1 LRKYNFG
8 VAAPK
13 KITPEMEAEILR
25 RRGAGEGIQSIAN
38 DFDIAHQTV
47 SKLVKR
53 AAQKRAAELERQRQT
68 ETYQGRQRLQPP
80 VFQTDE
86 DSGGQRSLSAA
97 FGSWE
102 QRFAYYEQRK
112 LESETDYLNFNDVR
126 RGRETPG
133 ERRARE
139 TNTPLSLR

>member
-1 LRKYNFG
+1 

-25 RRGAGEGIQSIAN
+25 RRAAGEGIRSIAN

-47 SKLVKR
+47 SKLDKR
-53 AAQKRAAELERQRQT
+53 AAQNRAAELERQRQT
-68 ETYQGRQRLQPP
+68 EIGQRRQAPQLPALT
-80 VFQTDE
+80 TDKH
-86 DSGGQRSLSAA
+86 SLGQRSLPDG

-102 QRFAYYEQRK
+102 ERFAYYERRR
-112 LESETDYLNFNDVR
+112 LESEIDYLNFNDVR
-126 RGRETPG
+126 RGRETPA

>member
-1 LRKYNFG
+1 
-8 VAAPK
+8 
-13 KITPEMEAEILR
+13 MEAEILR
-25 RRGAGEGIQSIAN
+25 RRGAGEGIQSIAT
-38 DFDIAHQTV
+38 DFGIAHQTV

-53 AAQKRAAELERQRQT
+53 AAQNGAAELERLRQT
-68 ETYQGRQRLQPP
+68 ETDRRPQAAQPP
-80 VFQTDE
+80 APKTGKH
-86 DSGGQRSLSAA
+86 SPGRRSLPAI

-102 QRFAYYEQRK
+102 ERFAYYESRR

>member
-1 LRKYNFG
+1 
-8 VAAPK
+8 
-13 KITPEMEAEILR
+13 MEAEILR

-53 AAQKRAAELERQRQT
+53 AAQKRAAEFKRKRQSETYEGRQT
-68 ETYQGRQRLQPP
+68 LQPP
-80 VFQTDE
+80 VFKTDKH
-86 DSGGQRSLSAA
+86 GAGQRALPAP

-102 QRFAYYEQRK
+102 ERFAYYEQRK

-139 TNTPLSLR
+139 TSTPLSLR

>member
-1 LRKYNFG
+1 MRKYNFG

-86 DSGGQRSLSAA
+86 DSGGQRSLPAA
-97 FGSWE
+97 FGSW
-102 QRFAYYEQRK
+102 EQRK